1 MPAIVELP
9 RSRRLPQIAAL
20 ALMSFGVAGCS
31 ADMSTRLSQAQ
42 SPFSN
47 PFASDATGSVQAPP
61 AGARPQQ
68 QYTPPPGPAPAP
80 AYSSSALPPPAVGAP
95 QSYPSGGG
103 AGGVSSGGRGVAS

>member
-9 RSRRLPQIAAL
+9 RSRRLPQFAAL

-42 SPFSN
+42 NPFSN

-61 AGARPQQ
+61 RQHQPVAQ
-68 QYTPPPGPAPAP
+68 QYTPAPAP
-80 AYSSSALPPPAVGAP
+80 APTYSSSALP
-95 QSYPSGGG
+95 
-103 AGGVSSGGRGVAS
+103 